1 MGLPEVPYRVAPEE
15 INPEQRVANNQ
26 KGWELSMTPGL
37 FYERGQ
43 VSPSRRRISRLFGD
57 ADARALKRINL
68 PAQPTDCSSRMSW
81 ASLDWAGKNSRESPP
96 KTTPE
101 NPPPPELPRIP
112 PKLLDENCDCPAMY
126 ASGCHSPRAGRAQGR
141 TPNTVT
147 PSRTM
152 RDPHPKVAEP

>member
-43 VSPSRRRISRLFGD
+43 VSPSRRRISRLFDD

-81 ASLDWAGKNSRESPP
+81 ASLDWAGKNSRESQDDDPNRNVHNDAP
-96 KTTPE
+96 G
-101 NPPPPELPRIP
+101 PRGYLMKIATV
-112 PKLLDENCDCPAMY
+112 LQCM
-126 ASGCHSPRAGRAQGR
+126 RADVIAPGRAQGR
-141 TPNTVT
+141 APNTVT